1 MKLGKKTGIIGIVL
15 GALGFGGGT
24 VFETATAPE
33 TEVVRVENTEALE
46 ELEGAV
52 TELGSIITSGRV
64 ITGEI
69 RERASEVMGAA
80 KERAVTTTASVR
92 EQAALTR
99 EELEAEVQA
108 SFQRL
113 VATAASGLAGIAGTI
128 LAALGFRDQRRP
140 RLNREG
146 TS

>member
-1 MKLGKKTGIIGIVL
+1 MKLGKKTGIAGIIL
-15 GALGFGGGT
+15 GSLGFGGGAA
-24 VFETATAPE
+24 VETATAPE
-33 TEVVRVENTEALE
+33 PEVVRVENTEALE

-69 RERASEVMGAA
+69 RERASEVMSAA

-113 VATAASGLAGIAGTI
+113 VATAASGLAGIVGTI
-128 LAALGFRDQRRP
+128 LAALGFRDERRP
-140 RLNREG
+140 RFNPEG